1 MSEENGTT
9 PTCRTCKNAVVGG
22 TIDGECEM
30 CHTHRVLNIQDSE
43 RMPEPPQAPPQQ
55 PPAPAVG
62 QVAIN
67 VSAQGMTIS
76 IMPQPI
82 NLGLDKD
89 AMRRIVTD
97 FLNSDPAFFDEL
109 AKQRLAT
116 KRQELAIIR
125 SVEASRI
132 HD

>member
-1 MSEENGTT
+1 MIEENGA
-9 PTCRTCKNAVVGG
+9 K
-22 TIDGECEM
+22 
-30 CHTHRVLNIQDSE
+30 
-43 RMPEPPQAPPQQ
+43 PEPEQ
-55 PPAPAVG
+55 PPAPVAG

-109 AKQRLAT
+109 AKQRLAM

-125 SVEASRI
+125 SVESSRI